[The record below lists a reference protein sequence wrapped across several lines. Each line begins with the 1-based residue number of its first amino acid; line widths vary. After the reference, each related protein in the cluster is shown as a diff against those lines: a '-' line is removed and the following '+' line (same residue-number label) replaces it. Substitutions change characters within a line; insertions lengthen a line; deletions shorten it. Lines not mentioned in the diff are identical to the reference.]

1 MRTGICIL
9 QKRRWQRCRLSE
21 NMPSL
26 DKKAGKSE
34 KRRRHRFYLVL
45 GIIWIVMAPFT
56 VELLDGALR
65 GIFTNYGEFAFDFS
79 YVNCLGLLMH
89 EKNRQ
94 IIFALFTVLA
104 GCFLVMLLY
113 RARPQIGDADV
124 MQIAKGIFIPVPA
137 GNGEHG
143 TAHFMTEDEMQR
155 KFSTATYSGKGE
167 VKGLSQNAGII
178 VDYIKDGRKEIIRY
192 LSEAVNV
199 IILGATRC
207 GKTRRLLMTST
218 WLDLLAGVNLFV
230 VDVKGEIFAFT
241 NKFAKLLGY
250 EIRTLDFRYPEK
262 SMHFNNLDE
271 INHLLQEHK
280 ISEAVNK
287 AWDIVSVLVGE
298 PKGERIWTDGQCAT
312 IAAAILIV
320 AQDAPDG
327 CKNLTNVYYFLAY
340 MCEPDPETGEMAI
353 TDYLENLPA
362 NHPARGAFQI
372 AKIAPFR
379 TRSSFFT
386 SALATL
392 RLFTDW
398 NVADITKTSDY
409 KFADIDEK
417 KVITYLILPDEKTT
431 YHPIG
436 AIYIKQLYESLVA
449 QALKKGGQL
458 NRRFIFRADE
468 IGNFPVI
475 PQLGTMLSAG
485 AGRNIFFE
493 LVLQDYQQLES
504 RYKED
509 FRNIRTNCQL
519 TICLKVTDEQTS
531 KTLSTQLGNYTIQVN
546 SASTSLSD
554 GRGDSSSY
562 SSTSNLTGRPLMFPD
577 EISSIEK
584 PDALVL
590 YEGKKA
596 ITNLPDI
603 SEYYANKEFGMGD
616 EEFNKKLFLERM
628 EEREAR
634 EIGAPKLWGI
644 WEDYGASFRTLDV
657 EEASEEKE
665 RVSFLQ
671 EA

>member
-1 MRTGICIL
+1 MSPLT
-9 QKRRWQRCRLSE
+9 
-21 NMPSL
+21 
-26 DKKAGKSE
+26 A
-34 KRRRHRFYLVL
+34 
-45 GIIWIVMAPFT
+45 
-56 VELLDGALR
+56 ELLDGSFQR
-65 GIFTNYGEFAFDFS
+65 IFRNYGTFEYDFS
-79 YVNCLGLLMH
+79 YGRCLQLLIS

-94 IIFALFTVLA
+94 IIMGLLTILFV
-104 GCFLVMLLY
+104 CFLIMLFY
-113 RARPQIGDADV
+113 RARPQIGETSV
-124 MQIAKGIFIPVPA
+124 MEVAKGISIPVPV
-137 GNGEHG
+137 GNGQYG
-143 TAHFMTEDEMQR
+143 TARFMTEEELDRE
-155 KFSTATYSGKGE
+155 FATASYSGKGRP
-167 VKGLSQNAGII
+167 KGLTENAGIV
-178 VDYIKDGRKEIIRY
+178 VDYIREGKNEVIRY

-199 IILGATRC
+199 VILGATRS

-218 WLDLLAGVNLFV
+218 WLDLMAGVNLLV

-241 NKFAKLLGY
+241 NKFAEMLGY
-250 EIRTLDFRYPEK
+250 EIRTLDFRYPER

-271 INHLLQEHK
+271 INQLLKERR

-320 AQDAPDG
+320 AQDATEE

-340 MCEPDPETGEMAI
+340 MCEPDPETGDMPI

-398 NVADITKTSDY
+398 NVADITKMSDY
-409 KFADIDEK
+409 KFSDMDEK

-449 QALKKGGQL
+449 QALKKGGKL
-458 NRRFIFRADE
+458 DRRFIFRADE

-475 PQLGTMLSAG
+475 PELGTMLSAG

-504 RYKED
+504 KYRED

-519 TICLKVTDEQTS
+519 TICLKVTDENTA
-531 KTLSTQLGNYTIQVN
+531 KTISSQLGNYTIQVN

-554 GRGDSSSY
+554 GRADSSSY
-562 SSTSNLTGRPLMFPD
+562 SNTSNLAGRPLLFPD
-577 EISSIEK
+577 EISAIEK
-584 PDALVL
+584 PDALIL
-590 YEGKKA
+590 YGGKKA

-603 SEYYANKEFGMGD
+603 SQYYANKEFGMGD
-616 EEFNKKLFLERM
+616 EEYNKKLFLERM
-628 EEREAR
+628 AERVSR

-644 WEDYGASFRTLDV
+644 WEEYGASFQPTDRED
-657 EEASEEKE
+657 SEKK
-665 RVSFLQ
+665 VSFI
-671 EA
+671 A